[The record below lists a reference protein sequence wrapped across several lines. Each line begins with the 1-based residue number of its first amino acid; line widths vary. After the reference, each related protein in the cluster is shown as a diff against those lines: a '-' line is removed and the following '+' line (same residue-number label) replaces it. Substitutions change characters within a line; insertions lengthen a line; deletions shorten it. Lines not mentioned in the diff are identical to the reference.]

1 MVAKEG
7 KHTFIST
14 GMTTYDDIQKA
25 VNIFKE
31 ENCSFELMHTVST
44 YPMRE
49 EDANLNMINTLRD
62 KYQCDVG
69 YSGHESGLAVSN
81 AAAALGITSL
91 ERHITIDRSMYGS
104 DQSASIEPAGFRQL
118 VGSIKKIE
126 IAMGDG
132 IKRILKEEV
141 NIAKNLRQHLN

>member
-1 MVAKEG
+1 
-7 KHTFIST
+7 
-14 GMTTYDDIQKA
+14 
-25 VNIFKE
+25 
-31 ENCSFELMHTVST
+31 
-44 YPMRE
+44 
-49 EDANLNMINTLRD
+49 
-62 KYQCDVG
+62 
-69 YSGHESGLAVSN
+69 
-81 AAAALGITSL
+81 
-91 ERHITIDRSMYGS
+91 MYGS